1 MLLVDSS
8 SWIETLRVGGN
19 PRVRA
24 RVAEL
29 VLAGHAAWCDIIRVE
44 LWQGAR
50 GQREA
55 KELAQL
61 ESVVTS
67 LEIDA
72 DVWEH
77 AIKLARRARAAG
89 LTTPSADLLI
99 VATALRHG
107 VELDHCDKHLA
118 KLQQIA

>member
-19 PRVRA
+19 PRVRD

-29 VLAGHAAWCDIIRVE
+29 LLAGHAAWCDIIRVE
-44 LWQGAR
+44 LWHGVR

-55 KELAQL
+55 TELARL
-61 ESVVTS
+61 ESVVVS
-67 LEIDA
+67 LEIDSE
-72 DVWEH
+72 VWEQ
-77 AIKLARRARAAG
+77 AVRLARKARAAG

-99 VATALRHG
+99 VATARRHG
-107 VELDHCDKHLA
+107 VKLDHCDKHLA